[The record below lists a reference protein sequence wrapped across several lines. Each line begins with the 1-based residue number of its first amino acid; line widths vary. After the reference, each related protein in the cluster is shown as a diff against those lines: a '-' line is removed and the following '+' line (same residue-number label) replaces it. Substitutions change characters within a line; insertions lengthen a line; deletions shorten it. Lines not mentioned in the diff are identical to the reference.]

1 MNFGTLDMNNLVL
14 LVIAAFTLA
23 NTVIAGFNAR
33 QSVTRTQ
40 LARETKAV
48 AVETRDIAQKTE
60 ANTKSIVSEAK
71 QERAKMA
78 VLLDD
83 ALNGARKVRR
93 K

>member
-23 NTVIAGFNAR
+23 NTVMVGINAR
-33 QSVTRTQ
+33 QSVIRTQ

-48 AVETRDIAQKTE
+48 AIETREIAKKTE
-60 ANTKSIVSEAK
+60 INTNGQNK
-71 QERAKMA
+71 EREEKMA
-78 VLLDD
+78 
-83 ALNGARKVRR
+83 ALFNNALASMKKDRR